1 MRKFYIKYLKNLL
14 VFYENLK
21 KQSNAHDLLMI
32 SDTILAIE
40 KELYWFTQKYFDKTP
55 SILFRFQT
63 FLIETQGLKE
73 VFELYAL
80 QHLFLGKFPTFSKIQ
95 AQKEVWDCGI
105 FLIFCR
111 HFQIHSENPKIPS
124 LTKAQLIEIYKQN
137 SLYCSQMN
145 FEMFLRAFDDIA
157 VRFYNAQYDENSVLK
172 VSHFSQSKKRIL
184 LLEYLRIGDLNN
196 LKQKIKQFN
205 IRNRPTA
212 SNIKISLTK
221 INKPDTSKEPLKKLK
236 IFKLF
241 NLEKKENILSR
252 HQSISYRKKTS
263 VTRVSS
269 AIQLRSSHEK
279 ALSYDNSCSVDR
291 KIS

>member
-1 MRKFYIKYLKNLL
+1 M
-14 VFYENLK
+14 
-21 KQSNAHDLLMI
+21 
-32 SDTILAIE
+32 
-40 KELYWFTQKYFDKTP
+40 
-55 SILFRFQT
+55 
-63 FLIETQGLKE
+63 
-73 VFELYAL
+73 
-80 QHLFLGKFPTFSKIQ
+80 
-95 AQKEVWDCGI
+95 
-105 FLIFCR
+105 
-111 HFQIHSENPKIPS
+111 
-124 LTKAQLIEIYKQN
+124 
-137 SLYCSQMN
+137 
-145 FEMFLRAFDDIA
+145 
-157 VRFYNAQYDENSVLK
+157 ENSVLK